1 MSSKQQEMKGLG
13 EGGWGGRTRSR
24 GEAACVCIFKTK
36 EAVVYKKGYQY
47 EDMERYLDDGSYE
60 ILYKGQDTGINDI
73 HLLEAIANHHPFKVY
88 SRKKNTGSFKYVGL
102 STEVSVHTR
111 RADGQHLV
119 IRLVIRNVVNEDVPR
134 HVDGYCKYRVDAL
147 VHAGVMDQQ
156 RNWRIK
162 VYNENL
168 VNGFFVSV

>member
-13 EGGWGGRTRSR
+13 EGGW
-24 GEAACVCIFKTK
+24 EAERADAETQDLTSIFNTE
-36 EAVVYKKGYQY
+36 EAVVYKKSYPYGDVVGY
-47 EDMERYLDDGSYE
+47 RPDGSCV
-60 ILYKGQDTGINDI
+60 ILFEGQDTGRNDK

-102 STEVSVHTR
+102 STEVSVHTP

-119 IRLVIRNVVNEDVPR
+119 IRLVIRNVVNEDVPQQ
-134 HVDGYCKYRVDAL
+134 VDGYCKYKVDAL
-147 VHAGVMDQQ
+147 VHAGVMDRQ

-168 VNGFFVSV
+168 LNGFFVSV

>member
-13 EGGWGGRTRSR
+13 EGGWEDERADAETQDLTS
-24 GEAACVCIFKTK
+24 IFNTG
-36 EAVVYKKGYQY
+36 EAVVDKK
-47 EDMERYLDDGSYE
+47 RYLYGDVVGYRPDGSCV
-60 ILYKGQDTGINDI
+60 ILYEATKTAIYDER
-73 HLLEAIANHHPFKVY
+73 LLEAIDNHHPFKVY
-88 SRKKNTGSFKYVGL
+88 SRKKITDSFKYVGL

-111 RADGQHLV
+111 RTDDQPLV

-134 HVDGYCKYRVDAL
+134 QVDGYCKYKVDAL

-168 VNGFFVSV
+168 LNGFFVSV

>member
-13 EGGWGGRTRSR
+13 EGGWEAERADAETRGLTS
-24 GEAACVCIFKTK
+24 IFKTK
-36 EAVVYKKGYQY
+36 EAVAYKKGYPY
-47 EDMERYLDDGSYE
+47 DDLEGYLPDGSCV
-60 ILYKGQDTGINDI
+60 ILYKGQDTGRNDK
-73 HLLEAIANHHPFKVY
+73 HLLEAIANHHRFKVY
-88 SRKKNTGSFKYVGL
+88 SRKKNTDSFKYVGL